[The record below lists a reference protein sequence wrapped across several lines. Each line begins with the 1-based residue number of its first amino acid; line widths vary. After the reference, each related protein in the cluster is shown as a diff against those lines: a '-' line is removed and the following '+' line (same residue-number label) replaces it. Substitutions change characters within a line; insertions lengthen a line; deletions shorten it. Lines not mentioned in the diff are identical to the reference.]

1 MRGEPQI
8 FSFEF
13 EARVETKPDLANNE
27 KPFEESQAVDILNK
41 NSDQISQDLEKEIRR
56 LFRSS
61 VTVQAEISFQQGSI
75 IATGAIVVIKWLGP
89 VALAAAKSAFES
101 EFSSIIKIL
110 IKRVLQRS
118 FGEFIPRF
126 HAVVGDIDLMPESGD
141 ASGGTT
147 VPAESVKPA
156 YRLTSRLF
164 LLTVANST
172 ILVILL
178 IIQLLVAFRR
188 LIP

>member
-89 VALAAAKSAFES
+89 VALAAAKSAVES

-147 VPAESVKPA
+147 VPAESVKP